1 MKTVIKN
8 IIDTLLSEEEKQKAI
23 YTDTGLRTT
32 EDE

>member
-8 IIDTLLSEEEKQKAI
+8 ILDTLISEEDKNKAI

>member
-8 IIDTLLSEEEKQKAI
+8 ILDTLLSEEDQKKAI